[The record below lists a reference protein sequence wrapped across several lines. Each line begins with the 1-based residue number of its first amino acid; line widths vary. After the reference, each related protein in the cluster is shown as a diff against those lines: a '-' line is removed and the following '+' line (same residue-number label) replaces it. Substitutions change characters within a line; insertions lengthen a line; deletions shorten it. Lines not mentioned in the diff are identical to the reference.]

1 LARKSKLVAGHG
13 VIVKAAN
20 GDVISYDQTG
30 LTMRLSDR
38 VIDDIA
44 LRLGTS
50 RGDTGP
56 VGSEIGAAA
65 STREVVDLLDGIDA
79 WDPRID
85 GDWLVFSAR
94 LPGRQG
100 VRRYRR
106 PLIGGQVVADTPG
119 PIYGLLGLGGPR
131 AAHAFDGRPDF
142 PQHVLAPAD
151 DIGAVGHA
159 GVERAAISAGLEQ
172 LREKTREALVADAL
186 LNWRLDEFDSLPLI
200 MTRVETDSSATSA
213 SLSSGMA
220 FDNMISAAK
229 CLKMAAQSLGK
240 KPKILAILLDFA
252 LEEMSGSA
260 SAYRDGMLA
269 LMSRAEEELGKL
281 GFDRPL
287 FVALFESGTPEV
299 ATSAAIEG
307 QWELAWNHGEH
318 RLIFAAPS
326 YMFALDPFDRLT
338 EDAARDAAEMVARAV
353 LAEETWRCP
362 VLHLAERRTTG
373 GGKTIR
379 VVARALAPLVID
391 ADDPFDAGKTAG
403 FTLVGAENGAKIK
416 KVECDPTD
424 PMAILVECDKRPQGA
439 NLRLGYAND
448 PQAGK
453 TRGANAGSLRDDWQ
467 LQGRTG
473 RMLHRWAL
481 PVVLPITDGGGQD
494 A

>member
-1 LARKSKLVAGHG
+1 MARKSKLVAGHG

-38 VIDDIA
+38 VIEDIA

-50 RGDTGP
+50 RGETG
-56 VGSEIGAAA
+56 SMGAEAGKSA
-65 STREVVDLLDGIDA
+65 NAREVADLLDGIDA
-79 WDPRID
+79 WDPQID

-106 PLIGGQVVADTPG
+106 PITGGQVIADTPG

-142 PQHVLAPAD
+142 PQHILAPAD

-172 LREKTREALVADAL
+172 VREMTREALVANAL
-186 LNWRLDEFDSLPLI
+186 LNWRLDEYDSLPLI

-213 SLSSGMA
+213 SLSDGMA
-220 FDNMISAAK
+220 FDNMIAAAK

-240 KPKILAILLDFA
+240 KPKLLAILLDFA

-269 LMSRAEEELGKL
+269 LMARAEDELGKL
-281 GFDRPL
+281 GYDRPL
-287 FVALFESGTPEV
+287 FVALFESGTPEI

-318 RLIFAAPS
+318 RLVFAAPS

-338 EDAARDAAEMVARAV
+338 EDGARDAAEMVARAV

-362 VLHLAERRTTG
+362 VLHLAERSVLG

-379 VVARALAPLVID
+379 VVARSIAPLIID
-391 ADDPFDAGKTAG
+391 ADDPFGAGKSAG

-416 KVECDPTD
+416 KVECDSSD
-424 PMAILVECDKRPQGA
+424 PMAILVHCDKRPEGT
-439 NLRLGYAND
+439 NLRLGYAHD

-453 TRGANAGSLRDDWQ
+453 SPGANAGSLRDDWQ
-467 LQGRTG
+467 LQGRSG
-473 RMLHRWAL
+473 RMLYRWAL
-481 PVVLPITDGGGQD
+481 PVLLPITDGGGRD